1 MKVPNEIKEKILLAS
16 EYYEK
21 AWAAECELRGWL
33 KQVGLAKDLEETP
46 IEEALINCTRLGDGS
61 PKSFITLLEGL
72 EDEERINWEAEEPIA
87 ICYFSVD
94 ENRDGEVWFECMGHL
109 FKANDSG
116 ADGVPAWELVE
127 FVGGERFRLGFN
139 DLSWLEE
146 EPESWDGDEE
156 RDKVDY
162 LTNEE
167 AAEYHLSFCSG
178 KRLLPT
184 EADFATPCGNYYFT
198 I

>member
-1 MKVPNEIKEKILLAS
+1 MKVPNEIKEKILRAS

-46 IEEALINCTRLGDGS
+46 IEEALIDCTRLGDGS
-61 PKSFITLLEGL
+61 PEDFIELLEGL
-72 EDEERINWEAEEPIA
+72 ENEERINWEAKEPIA
-87 ICYFSVD
+87 ICYFSID
-94 ENRDGEVWFECMGHL
+94 ENRDGEMWLECEGCL
-109 FKANDSG
+109 FRMDDTSSDG
-116 ADGVPAWELVE
+116 APAWELVE
-127 FVGGERFRLGFN
+127 FVGGKRFRLGFS

-146 EPESWDGDEE
+146 EPECWDGDEE
-156 RDKVDY
+156 RDRVDY

-167 AAEYHLSFCSG
+167 ATEYHRSFCSG

-184 EADFATPCGNYYFT
+184 EANFATPCGNYYFT